1 MSLDLI
7 KVADHAENMGVF
19 PKIAAGDPALIK
31 TDAGKPVL
39 AAIKQLPL
47 AEEALV
53 SPTEAKYQI
62 ASDKLLG
69 GKALKST
76 RFSLSEDF

>member
-39 AAIKQLPL
+39 ASIKQLPL
-47 AEEALV
+47 VEEARV
-53 SPTEAKYQI
+53 SPTEATYQI